1 MKISFLKKE
10 ILKSLQRASAIA
22 EKKTTMPILGNIF
35 LRSENEK
42 VFITATDLEIGMH
55 GEVNCKVKEE
65 GQICIPA
72 QHLISIIKELP
83 SDDVKL
89 ETGSNSWVVITSG
102 KAQFK
107 IAGVVGDE
115 FPKIPTARE
124 FKFQTIKKETLERAI
139 DKTSFAICMDE
150 MRYNLNGSLIETES
164 TPNGKT
170 LFKMVS
176 TDGHRLAFF
185 NKTLEDGEDV
195 ELEKGIILPRKGIM
209 ELKHLLSE
217 AKQEKIQFGFS
228 KGSVAFQ
235 IDDTFLF
242 MRLVVGEFPDYTAV
256 IPKNNDKKLILDRG
270 QFSDS
275 LRRVSL
281 LSEGKSKC
289 VKFGI
294 HGKGVLLKANSP
306 ELGEAEEEIQGEFN
320 GGDMNIGF
328 NARYIMDVINATNG
342 DKVVVELNHEQ
353 SPGVFRMA
361 DDPTFFGVIMP
372 MRV

>member
-1 MKISFLKKE
+1 MKIGFQKKD

-22 EKKTTMPILGNIF
+22 EKKTTMPILGNIL
-35 LRSENEK
+35 LRSDK
-42 VFITATDLEIGMH
+42 DKLFITATDLEIGMH
-55 GEVNCKVKEE
+55 GEVPCTVKEE

-72 QHLISIIKELP
+72 QHLIGIIKELP
-83 SDDVKL
+83 ADDVKF
-89 ETGSNSWVVITSG
+89 ETNANSWVTISSG

-107 IAGVVGDE
+107 IAGVIGDE

-124 FKFQTIKKETLERAI
+124 FKFQKIKAETFENAI

-150 MRYNLNGSLIETES
+150 MRYNLNGSLVETET

-170 LFKMVS
+170 LFKMIS
-176 TDGHRLAFF
+176 TDGHRLAFY
-185 NKTLEDGEDV
+185 NMVLADDEDV

-209 ELKHLLSE
+209 ELKRLLSE
-217 AKQEKIQFGFS
+217 SKKGLIQFGFS

-235 IDDTFLF
+235 FDDTFLF

-256 IPKNNDKKLILDRG
+256 IPKNNDKKLTLDRN

-320 GGDMNIGF
+320 GGEMNIGF
-328 NARYIMDVINATNG
+328 NARYVMDVINATNG
-342 DKVVVELNHEQ
+342 DKVVLELNHEQ